1 MADKP
6 AICDPDNQAGVGM
19 ISENLQPIQTQKT
32 VSTGNLKA
40 RSASQVFWFSIMW
53 LAGLITLL
61 VLLLVVGYVIV
72 QGGKAINWEF
82 LTTAPRGGLSGEGGI
97 STTIGTTVYLVL
109 LTLLVA
115 TPLGVGAAIYL
126 IEYAGEQSLTS
137 PVLRILISIAN
148 FAVETLAG
156 IPSIIFGLFGYALFV
171 STLRFGWSLLSASLA
186 AACLV
191 LPTII
196 RTTEEALLAIP
207 DDYRRGSLALGATKW
222 QTLHKVVLPAALP
235 GIITGIILSVGRIIS
250 ETAVFFVT
258 LGGSHRLPT
267 SIMDGGRTLALH
279 LYYLAMDTN
288 AFNKAMG
295 TGAVLVI
302 LIILINLAIDIIS
315 RKLTAKVRGG

>member
-1 MADKP
+1 
-6 AICDPDNQAGVGM
+6 M
-19 ISENLQPIQTQKT
+19 INENLQPMQTQKT
-32 VSTGNLKA
+32 VSKRNLKV

-258 LGGSHRLPT
+258 LGGSHRLPP